1 MRASLGL
8 ALIAALVSPS
18 LLQAQA
24 TVSVDA
30 AANRRAISPLIYG
43 IHFGDS
49 STLLGLNATVNRLGG
64 NSVGRYNYL
73 QDIDN
78 RGSDYYFLAFPYSD
92 PVVVGGHGDD
102 FIATSK
108 AGGAEPYLSMPMVGY
123 VAATNANRDV
133 TFSFPISTCGAQTD
147 NAGPPYA
154 DAGNGCV
161 AGVDA
166 YPCSS
171 GHPLI
176 PPPPATC
183 HPASASVAADGAFQ
197 QGWAQHVKDTFG
209 AASAGG
215 LKYWGLDNEPTIW
228 HHVYW
233 DVHPSPSDTAEM
245 RTKMIDYGSRIKS
258 VDPTAQVLGPEE
270 WGWDAYFYSGKDQE
284 LLSQVA
290 CNGPDCPDRLAQGG
304 LDYTAYL
311 LDQLHQYEAGG
322 GGRILD
328 MLT

>member
-49 STLLGLNATVNRLGG
+49 PTLLGLQPTVNRPGG
-64 NSVGRYNYL
+64 
-73 QDIDN
+73 
-78 RGSDYYFLAFPYSD
+78 
-92 PVVVGGHGDD
+92 
-102 FIATSK
+102 
-108 AGGAEPYLSMPMVGY
+108 
-123 VAATNANRDV
+123 
-133 TFSFPISTCGAQTD
+133 
-147 NAGPPYA
+147 
-154 DAGNGCV
+154 
-161 AGVDA
+161 
-166 YPCSS
+166 SS
-171 GHPLI
+171 AGHPLI